1 MGRTKLTN
9 EEVLKKGLEKA
20 RAIFVQHLVRQLTP
34 LCYQLL
40 DAADNNRTFMGWSG
54 NTQTSYMC
62 LIYLNSRV
70 IAEVS
75 KEKVRI
81 NPRPRTLVRQDH
93 YNDPPRR
100 IHLIDKNGSKEVSR
114 YVAKVEMDRFAWLS
128 NPYEGKPRSVKG
140 KVPVNNMT
148 GEATSKEFLMAYN
161 FPGRKTPDI
170 SIVITT
176 GTEYSEYLEKD
187 LDYDVLSLTYA
198 EAQEHIL
205 LNAFKPMD
213 SNAAK

>member
-1 MGRTKLTN
+1 MGKIKLTN
-9 EEVLKKGLEKA
+9 EEILEKGLKKA
-20 RAIFVQHLVRQLTP
+20 RAIFVQHLVRQLKP
-34 LCYQLL
+34 LCQELL
-40 DAADNNRTFMGWSG
+40 VAAEKNRTFMGWSG

-62 LIYLNSRV
+62 LIYLNSKV

-75 KEKVRI
+75 KEGVRI
-81 NPRPRTLVRQDH
+81 NPRSRTLERQEK
-93 YNDPPRR
+93 YKEPPRR
-100 IHLIDKNGSKEVSR
+100 IHLVDPGGDKGGR
-114 YVAKVEMDRFAWLS
+114 YVAKVELDRFAWLS

-148 GEATSKEFLMAYN
+148 GEATSKEFLMNYS

-176 GTEYSEYLEKD
+176 GTEYSEYLEND

-213 SNAAK
+213 ANAAK